1 MSTPRV
7 IIYSTTYCGF
17 CRRAEEL
24 LRRAG
29 IAFESIDVTGDVHA
43 RAELVARAG
52 GRRTVPVI
60 FVDGEA
66 IGFTGLASPGF
77 MPAVEVGWR
86 LASAA
91 WGNGYAAE
99 AGRAALAFGFGEL
112 GLDEI
117 VSFTTVANHKSRRVM
132 EKLGMAHD
140 PTADFE
146 HPRAVGHLRPHVL
159 YRLPFAIWQRRPGAF

>member
-60 FVDGEA
+60 FVDGRA
-66 IGFTGLASPGF
+66 IG
-77 MPAVEVGWR
+77 
-86 LASAA
+86 
-91 WGNGYAAE
+91 GYQE
-99 AGRAALAFGFGEL
+99 LAALLRAGEL
-112 GLDEI
+112 
-117 VSFTTVANHKSRRVM
+117 R
-132 EKLGMAHD
+132 
-140 PTADFE
+140 
-146 HPRAVGHLRPHVL
+146 HLP
-159 YRLPFAIWQRRPGAF
+159 AAA